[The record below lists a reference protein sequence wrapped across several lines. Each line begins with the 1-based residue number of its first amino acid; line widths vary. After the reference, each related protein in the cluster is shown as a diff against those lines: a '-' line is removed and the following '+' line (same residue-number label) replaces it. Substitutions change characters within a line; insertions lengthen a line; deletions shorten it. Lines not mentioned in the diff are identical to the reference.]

1 MDKIKNFFQT
11 MLSGNADGDGVSSK
25 RVITFSAFILC
36 AIAFVCNIFFDIPIK
51 DYVFNGM
58 LYLVGAGLGFTTLE
72 RFSKK

>member
-1 MDKIKNFFQT
+1 MFEI
-11 MLSGNADGDGVSSK
+11 SGCN
-25 RVITFSAFILC
+25 
-36 AIAFVCNIFFDIPIK
+36 IAFVCNIFFDIPIK